1 MRRLLFFL
9 LAAGLALG
17 LFGWAT
23 AVQDPVVVRY
33 RLAVAGLSR
42 PLRIVQLSDIH
53 FSWVDMPKVRLARII
68 AQANALHPDVIV
80 LTGDYA
86 FAKLVDWP
94 HIRLEDAI
102 YPLAGLHAPLGV
114 WAAPGNHD
122 EPYWIRVV
130 MGRTPVRLLASATAD
145 IGPVTLLGID
155 DLVLGTAP
163 EAGLARAA
171 AGASRAKPLIAFAH
185 EPDFWRVLPA
195 NVAVLIAGH
204 THGGQIAPF
213 GLAPLNDFYAR
224 FRRGAFRNAAGQQ
237 MVVSSGLGTSYV
249 PLRIG
254 VPPEIVE
261 ITLVPA
267 QTLPPAPHP

>member
-1 MRRLLFFL
+1 MRRVLFFL

-33 RLAVAGLSR
+33 RLAVPGLTQ

-53 FSWVDMPKVRLARII
+53 FSWVDMPKARLDRII
-68 AQANALHPDVIV
+68 AQANALHPDVIL

-86 FAKLVDWP
+86 GAKLVDWP
-94 HIRLEDAI
+94 HIRLEDAL
-102 YPLAGLHAPLGV
+102 YPLAQLQAPLGV

-122 EPYWIRVV
+122 DPYWTRVV
-130 MGRTPVRLLASATAD
+130 MGRTPVTLLASATAD

-155 DLVLGTAP
+155 DLVLGAAP

-171 AGASRAKPLIAFAH
+171 ARASPAKPIIAFAH

-204 THGGQIAPF
+204 THGGQIRLF
-213 GLAPLNDFYAR
+213 GWAPLNEFYAKV
-224 FRRGAFRNAAGQQ
+224 RRGAFRNAAGQQ
-237 MVVSSGLGTSYV
+237 MVVSSGLGTTFM

-261 ITLVPA
+261 ITLVPT
-267 QTLPPAPHP
+267 QNPAPTHGP